1 MLEYTTDEAVALL
14 HKNLTAATK
23 SLEQVMED
31 LDFCKDQTTTLEV
44 AMARVYN
51 WEVQEKRKKEAS
63 S

>member
-1 MLEYTTDEAVALL
+1 MLEYTTGEALELL
-14 HKNLTAATK
+14 QKNLSGATK
-23 SLEQVMED
+23 SLEQVKED

-51 WEVQEKRKKEAS
+51 WEVQVKKKKEPS